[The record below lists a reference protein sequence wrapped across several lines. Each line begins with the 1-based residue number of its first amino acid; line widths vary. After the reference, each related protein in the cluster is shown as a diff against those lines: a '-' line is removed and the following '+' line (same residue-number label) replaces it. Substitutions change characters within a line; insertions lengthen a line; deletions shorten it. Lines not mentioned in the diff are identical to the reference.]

1 MVSSAREP
9 IVLTGA
15 DIASATSGRLV
26 RGDGRRA
33 ADRFSTDSRTLAPGE
48 VFIALRGE
56 RFDGAAF
63 AARAIEIG
71 AAGVIVPADV
81 VHAISHLRADA
92 FVIAVD
98 DTTRALQALGHFVRR
113 QSGSRVVAVTG
124 SAGKT
129 TTKEAIAELLAERYT
144 VYRNRGNLNNHIG
157 LPISLLD
164 LRTRPDVAVVELG
177 MNHPGEIRLLVAV
190 AEPDVRVWTNVG
202 DAHMGFFES
211 ADAIADAKAE
221 ILEGAGPDSLLV
233 ANADDARVM
242 SRSTSFKGRVLTFG
256 MTARADVAATEVED
270 FGVDGSR
277 ARVRTPAGDLDLR
290 VSLVGRGNLQNVL
303 AAAAVALSFDVPL
316 SAIARR
322 AAALEAQ
329 PHRGARIQL
338 AGGVTLVDDSNNSS
352 PSALRQA
359 LEAVGRDR
367 RHARRVAVLGE
378 MLELGAFAVPL
389 HEACGR
395 AAAAAGLAALVTV
408 GGEPARAMA
417 DAARAAGLT
426 RAEYV
431 PTSASAADRAAALV
445 EAGDLVLVKGSRGI
459 GTDAVV
465 DRLQREWS

>member
-9 IVLTGA
+9 IVLTAA
-15 DIASATSGRLV
+15 DIAAAAKGHLL
-26 RGDGRRA
+26 RGAGARA
-33 ADRFSTDSRTLAPGE
+33 VDRISTDSRTLAPGD

-63 AARAIEIG
+63 AARALEMG
-71 AAGVIVPADV
+71 AAGVVVPMDGVDRIPPA
-81 VHAISHLRADA
+81 AGDA

-113 QSGSRVVAVTG
+113 QSGSHVVAVTG

-177 MNHPGEIRLLVAV
+177 MNHPGEVRLLVAI

-221 ILEGAGPDSLLV
+221 ILEGAGMNSLLV
-233 ANADDARVM
+233 ANADDPRVM
-242 SRSTSFKGRVLTFG
+242 SRSASFSGRMLTFG
-256 MTARADVAATEVED
+256 TTPGADIAATAIED
-270 FGVDGSR
+270 LGIDGSR
-277 ARVRTPAGDLDLR
+277 AHVRTPAGEVDLH
-290 VSLVGRGNLQNVL
+290 VSLIGRGNLLNVL
-303 AAAAVALSFDVPL
+303 AATAVALSFDVPL
-316 SAIARR
+316 SAIGRR

-329 PHRGARIQL
+329 SHRGARVQL
-338 AGGVTLVDDSNNSS
+338 ADGVTVVDDSYNSS

-395 AAAAAGLAALVTV
+395 AAAAAGIAALVTV

-417 DAARAAGLT
+417 DAARASGLAQ
-426 RAEYV
+426 AEHV
-431 PTSASAADRAAALV
+431 PTSEIAADRTAALV

-459 GTDAVV
+459 RTDVVV